1 MIGDRTMSGWSE
13 CLRYAVTL
21 YLIEKQIDMSQ
32 DVRQLARRR
41 LQAERGTIIK
51 PAGQV
56 RLRFALAY
64 PNTYFVGMSNLGLQ
78 TMYRVINQRPDTVCE
93 RVFLPDP
100 QEQPCYRQ
108 GQGSLVTLESQR
120 PLADFHLLGFSVSYE
135 NDYLHLLQ
143 MLAWARL
150 PLLAAQRDARHPL
163 VIVGG
168 AVTYIN
174 PEPLADFVDLMIVG
188 DGEEAIH
195 DYLDLAHESLQQTRE
210 RHLRQAAELPG
221 LYVPTLHHPQRDG
234 NTMLPRK
241 IHDLAEWPAYSAVL
255 TDATEFSGSMLIEM
269 TRGCPWKCRFCT
281 VGYVYP
287 KFRQLPAATV
297 LNLVASQQQ
306 RDREMGHPP
315 LRRVGL
321 ISSATGDYRHLATV
335 VQGLVDLDVAI
346 SISSLRM
353 DRMPEVLIDGM
364 VRSGVRSCTVAP
376 EAGSERLRHLIRK
389 EMNEADILQGVEMLL
404 AKGMQH
410 LKLYSMIGLPT
421 ETDDDL
427 AELIALV
434 FKIWQRMRQSGR
446 SRGALGTL
454 TLSVNPF
461 IPKPA
466 TPLQWCAMRPPKQIE
481 TKLRALRH
489 AIRKESHIRL
499 KHESLKSAY
508 LEAILT
514 RGGREMSRFLLAT
527 HQHQGN
533 WRRAAQ
539 QMGFDWQRAVGT
551 TLAEDAGLPWDFLG
565 NARQHAR
572 LQREHGRALALPIM
586 SGG

>member
-1 MIGDRTMSGWSE
+1 M
-13 CLRYAVTL
+13 
-21 YLIEKQIDMSQ
+21 
-32 DVRQLARRR
+32 RQNIHQSARQR

-51 PAGQV
+51 NAGQA

-78 TMYRVINQRPDTVCE
+78 TMYRVINQHPDTICE

-100 QEQPCYRQ
+100 QEQAWYRQ
-108 GQGSLVTLESQR
+108 NKHSLVSLESQR
-120 PLADFHLLGFSVSYE
+120 PVSDFHLLGFSVSYE
-135 NDYLHLLQ
+135 NDYLHVLQ
-143 MLAWARL
+143 MLAWSRL
-150 PLLAAQRDARHPL
+150 PLLASERDERHPL

-174 PEPLADFVDLMIVG
+174 PEPLADFVDVMIIG

-195 DYLDLAHESLQQTRE
+195 EYLDLADDSLGQTRHE
-210 RHLRQAAELPG
+210 HLRQAAEIHG
-221 LYVPTLHHPQRDG
+221 LYIPSLHRPMRDG
-234 NTMLPRK
+234 NTMSPRK
-241 IHDLAEWPAYSAVL
+241 ISDLAEWPAYSAVL
-255 TDATEFSGSMLIEM
+255 TEETEFSGSMLIEM

-287 KFRQLPAATV
+287 KFRQLPAETV
-297 LNLVASQQQ
+297 LKLVASQQQ
-306 RDREMGHPP
+306 RDREMGDSP
-315 LRRVGL
+315 LSRVGL
-321 ISSATGDYRHLATV
+321 ISSATGDYRHLAAV
-335 VQGLVDLDVAI
+335 VQGLVEMDVAI

-353 DRMPEVLIDGM
+353 DRMPKILVDGM

-389 EMNEADILQGVEMLL
+389 EMSEAVILTGVDMLL
-404 AKGMQH
+404 AEGVQN
-410 LKLYSMIGLPT
+410 LKLYSMVGLPT

-434 FKIWQRMRQSGR
+434 FKIWQRMKQHGR
-446 SRGALGTL
+446 ARGALGML

-466 TPLQWCAMRPPKQIE
+466 TPLQWCAMLPPKQIE
-481 TKLRALRH
+481 AKLQTLRH

-499 KHESLKSAY
+499 KHESLKTAY

-527 HQHQGN
+527 HQQHGN

-539 QMGFDWQRAVGT
+539 QIDFDWQRFVCTA
-551 TLAEDAGLPWDFLG
+551 LARETRLPWDFLG
-565 NARQHAR
+565 NERQQQR
-572 LQREHGRALALPIM
+572 LQREHGRALALPIV
-586 SGG
+586 SGV